1 MSVLTLVVHQASVNP
16 CSALTIRV
24 MNHPATASAAPRKAA
39 ASASTDGAHLN
50 QRSRAY
56 QGFRQQ
62 IIDARIRPGQFV
74 SQRELVELLQMP
86 LGAVRELIPRL
97 EAAGLIKTVPQRGLQ
112 IASVDMKL
120 IRNAWQVRAM
130 VEREAVVNFARVAS
144 QDTIQRLIDQHEA
157 ILTRAMKPLPDD
169 DLERDAQAVDWGLHD
184 LMVDAIG
191 NEILTEI
198 YRVNSLHVRLIRYD
212 ADSMRPVQV
221 VPAMR
226 EHLEFLRALADGDGE
241 GALAR
246 MMAHIEQSKHRV
258 LGGMLRAGQVPAG

>member
-1 MSVLTLVVHQASVNP
+1 M
-16 CSALTIRV
+16 
-24 MNHPATASAAPRKAA
+24 
-39 ASASTDGAHLN
+39 N

-144 QDTIQRLIDQHEA
+144 ADIIQQLIDQHEA

-226 EHLEFLRALADGDGE
+226 EHLEFLRALADGNGE
-241 GALAR
+241 GALAQ

-258 LGGMLRAGQVPAG
+258 LGGMLRAGQVPTA

>member
-1 MSVLTLVVHQASVNP
+1 MN
-16 CSALTIRV
+16 IRAEV
-24 MNHPATASAAPRKAA
+24 RAETRKNNAA
-39 ASASTDGAHLN
+39 AGADGEPVN

-74 SQRELVELLQMP
+74 SQRELMELLEMP
-86 LGAVRELIPRL
+86 LAAVRELIPRL

-144 QDTIQRLIDQHEA
+144 RDTIARLIEQHEA
-157 ILTRAMKPLPDD
+157 ILERAMKPQPDD

-184 LMVDAIG
+184 QMVDAIG
-191 NEILTEI
+191 NEILSEI

-212 ADSMRPVQV
+212 ADSLRPVQV

-226 EHLEFLRALADGDGE
+226 EHLEFLQALAAGDSD

-258 LGGMLRAGQVPAG
+258 LAGMLRAGQAPAL

>member
-1 MSVLTLVVHQASVNP
+1 MNPSAVVRSERP
-16 CSALTIRV
+16 KR
-24 MNHPATASAAPRKAA
+24 ATHGGSEGEP
-39 ASASTDGAHLN
+39 LN

-74 SQRELVELLQMP
+74 SQRELMELLEMP
-86 LGAVRELIPRL
+86 LAAVRELIPRL

-130 VEREAVVNFARVAS
+130 VEREAVVNFVQVAS
-144 QDTIQRLIDQHEA
+144 PGTIAQLIAQHES
-157 ILTRAMKPLPDD
+157 ILERAMQPLPDEN
-169 DLERDAQAVDWGLHD
+169 LERDAQAVDWGLHD
-184 LMVDAIG
+184 QMVDAIG

-226 EHLEFLRALADGDGE
+226 EHLEFL
-241 GALAR
+241 GALAAGDKEQALEK
-246 MMAHIEQSKHRV
+246 MMSHIEQSKHRV
-258 LGGMLRAGQVPAG
+258 LGGMLRAGQSS

>member
-1 MSVLTLVVHQASVNP
+1 
-16 CSALTIRV
+16 
-24 MNHPATASAAPRKAA
+24 MNHPATASAGLRKAA
-39 ASASTDGAHLN
+39 ASAASTDGEPMN

-144 QDTIQRLIDQHEA
+144 ADLIQQLIDQHEA

-226 EHLEFLRALADGDGE
+226 EHLVFLRALAAGNGE
-241 GALAR
+241 GALTQ

-258 LGGMLRAGQVPAG
+258 LGGMLRSGQAPTA

>member
-1 MSVLTLVVHQASVNP
+1 
-16 CSALTIRV
+16 
-24 MNHPATASAAPRKAA
+24 MNTPTVAPARTRKTAATVD
-39 ASASTDGAHLN
+39 TDGEHVS

-56 QGFRQQ
+56 QGFQQQ
-62 IIDARIRPGQFV
+62 IIDARIHPGQFV
-74 SQRELVELLQMP
+74 SQRELMELLEMP
-86 LGAVRELIPRL
+86 LAAVRELIPRL

-144 QDTIQRLIDQHEA
+144 PDTIQRLIDQHQA
-157 ILTRAMKPLPDD
+157 ILDRAMKPHPDES
-169 DLERDAQAVDWGLHD
+169 LERDAQAVDWGLHD
-184 LMVDAIG
+184 QMVEAIG

-226 EHLEFLRALADGDGE
+226 EHLEFLHALASGDSE

-246 MMAHIEQSKHRV
+246 MMTHIEQSKHRV
-258 LGGMLRAGQVPAG
+258 LAGMLRAGL

>member
-1 MSVLTLVVHQASVNP
+1 MKIP
-16 CSALTIRV
+16 
-24 MNHPATASAAPRKAA
+24 AA
-39 ASASTDGAHLN
+39 ASSEPNAKPAASLAGEGEPVN

-74 SQRELVELLQMP
+74 SQRELMELLEMP
-86 LGAVRELIPRL
+86 LAAVRELVPRL
-97 EAAGLIKTVPQRGLQ
+97 EAAGLIKTVPKRGLQ

-130 VEREAVVNFARVAS
+130 VEREAVINFARVAS
-144 QDTIQRLIDQHEA
+144 PETLARLIESHEA
-157 ILTRAMKPLPDD
+157 ILQRALQPRPDAA
-169 DLERDAQAVDWGLHD
+169 LERDAQAVDWGLHD
-184 LMVDAIG
+184 LMVDTIG
-191 NEILTEI
+191 NEILSEI

-226 EHLEFLRALADGDGE
+226 EHLEFLNALAARDVDA
-241 GALAR
+241 ALAH
-246 MMAHIEQSKHRV
+246 MMSHIEKSKHRV
-258 LGGMLRAGQVPAG
+258 LAGMLRVGQEVPDLHLPSADREGMVADPLQARK

>member
-1 MSVLTLVVHQASVNP
+1 
-16 CSALTIRV
+16 
-24 MNHPATASAAPRKAA
+24 MNRPATAPTESRRITAATD
-39 ASASTDGAHLN
+39 TDGEHVN

-74 SQRELVELLQMP
+74 SQRELMELLQMP
-86 LGAVRELIPRL
+86 LAAVRELIPRL

-130 VEREAVVNFARVAS
+130 VEREAVINFVRVS
-144 QDTIQRLIDQHEA
+144 SPDTIQQLIDQHEA
-157 ILTRAMKPLPDD
+157 ILERALKPQPDD

-184 LMVDAIG
+184 QMVDAIG

-226 EHLEFLRALADGDGE
+226 EHLEFLHALADGDGE

-246 MMAHIEQSKHRV
+246 MMAHLEQSKHRV
-258 LGGMLRAGQVPAG
+258 LGGMLRVGQVSSI

>member
-1 MSVLTLVVHQASVNP
+1 MNTPAV
-16 CSALTIRV
+16 ALSDSSRRSPSQV
-24 MNHPATASAAPRKAA
+24 AEAEPV
-39 ASASTDGAHLN
+39 N

-74 SQRELVELLQMP
+74 SQRELMELLEMP
-86 LGAVRELIPRL
+86 LAAVRELVPRL
-97 EAAGLIKTVPQRGLQ
+97 EAAGLIKTVPKRGLQ
-112 IASVDMKL
+112 IASVNMKL

-130 VEREAVVNFARVAS
+130 VEREAVINFARAAS
-144 QDTIQRLIDQHEA
+144 TETLSRLIESHEA
-157 ILTRAMKPLPDD
+157 ILQRALQPQPDEA
-169 DLERDAQAVDWGLHD
+169 LERDAQVVDWGLHD

-191 NEILTEI
+191 NEILSEI

-226 EHLEFLRALADGDGE
+226 EHLEFLHALAARDFDA
-241 GALAR
+241 ALAH
-246 MMAHIEQSKHRV
+246 MMSHIEQSKHRV
-258 LGGMLRAGQVPAG
+258 LAGMLLAGQDSPYQTKAMRPEVLGT

>member
-1 MSVLTLVVHQASVNP
+1 MMGLRAHAVRRLTIPAMNASVSRSGQQKPNVT
-16 CSALTIRV
+16 LRI
-24 MNHPATASAAPRKAA
+24 
-39 ASASTDGAHLN
+39 DGEPLN

-74 SQRELVELLQMP
+74 SQRELMEMLEMP
-86 LGAVRELIPRL
+86 LAAVRELIPRL

-130 VEREAVVNFARVAS
+130 VEREAVGHFAQVAS
-144 QDTIQRLIDQHEA
+144 EESIARLIAQHEA
-157 ILTRAMKPLPDD
+157 ILDRAMKAKPDV
-169 DLERDAQAVDWGLHD
+169 DLEKDAQAVDWGLHD
-184 LMVDAIG
+184 QMVDSIG
-191 NEILTEI
+191 NEILSEI

-226 EHLEFLRALADGDGE
+226 EHLDFLQALAIRDRDG
-241 GALAR
+241 AISQ
-246 MMAHIEQSKHRV
+246 MMAHIERSKHRV
-258 LGGMLRAGQVPAG
+258 LAGMLRAGQGAVA

>member
-1 MSVLTLVVHQASVNP
+1 MNLTAAAPTESRNV
-16 CSALTIRV
+16 T
-24 MNHPATASAAPRKAA
+24 ATAGP
-39 ASASTDGAHLN
+39 DGEHVN

-86 LGAVRELIPRL
+86 LAAVRELIPRL

-144 QDTIQRLIDQHEA
+144 PGTIQRLIDQHEA
-157 ILTRAMKPLPDD
+157 ILERAIKLHPDD

-184 LMVDAIG
+184 QMVDAIG

-226 EHLEFLRALADGDGE
+226 EHLQFLHALAGGDSE
-241 GALAR
+241 AALAE
-246 MMAHIEQSKHRV
+246 MMSHIEQSKHRV
-258 LGGMLRAGQVPAG
+258 LAGMLRAGQSSSV

>member
-1 MSVLTLVVHQASVNP
+1 
-16 CSALTIRV
+16 
-24 MNHPATASAAPRKAA
+24 
-39 ASASTDGAHLN
+39 
-50 QRSRAY
+50 
-56 QGFRQQ
+56 
-62 IIDARIRPGQFV
+62 
-74 SQRELVELLQMP
+74 MP

-157 ILTRAMKPLPDD
+157 ILTRAMKPRPDD

-226 EHLEFLRALADGDGE
+226 EHLEFLRALAEGDGA
-241 GALAR
+241 GALAQ

>member
-1 MSVLTLVVHQASVNP
+1 MHTMSIPVAVK
-16 CSALTIRV
+16 SA
-24 MNHPATASAAPRKAA
+24 HPKRSAAPDVA
-39 ASASTDGAHLN
+39 GEPLN

-56 QGFRQQ
+56 EGFRQQ

-74 SQRELVELLQMP
+74 SQRELMELLEMP
-86 LGAVRELIPRL
+86 LAAVRELIPRL

-130 VEREAVVNFARVAS
+130 VEREAVVNFSRVAS
-144 QDTIQRLIDQHEA
+144 PETIALLIEQHESILQRA
-157 ILTRAMKPLPDD
+157 IQPLPDE

-184 LMVDAIG
+184 QMVDAIG
-191 NEILTEI
+191 NEILAEI

-221 VPAMR
+221 VPAMQ
-226 EHLEFLRALADGDGE
+226 EHLEFLGALAARDTE
-241 GALAR
+241 GALAK
-246 MMAHIEQSKHRV
+246 MLAHIEHSKHRV
-258 LGGMLRAGQVPAG
+258 LAGMLRASQN

>member
-1 MSVLTLVVHQASVNP
+1 MLATAPPPTN
-16 CSALTIRV
+16 V
-24 MNHPATASAAPRKAA
+24 MNPTAI
-39 ASASTDGAHLN
+39 ASTDSPKPSATHGAEGEPVN

-74 SQRELVELLQMP
+74 SQRELMELLEMP
-86 LGAVRELIPRL
+86 LAAVRELVPRL
-97 EAAGLIKTVPQRGLQ
+97 EAAGLIKTVPKRGLQ
-112 IASVDMKL
+112 IAAVDMKL

-144 QDTIQRLIDQHEA
+144 AETIERLIASHEA
-157 ILTRAMKPLPDD
+157 ILERALKPRPDEA
-169 DLERDAQAVDWGLHD
+169 LERDAQAVDWGLHD
-184 LMVDAIG
+184 QMVGAIG
-191 NEILTEI
+191 NEILSEI

-226 EHLEFLRALADGDGE
+226 EHLGFLNALATGDAD
-241 GALAR
+241 GALAQ
-246 MMAHIEQSKHRV
+246 MMRHIEQSKHRV
-258 LGGMLRAGQVPAG
+258 LAGMLRAGQDASYLP

>member
-1 MSVLTLVVHQASVNP
+1 MQNMSTPTAMKP
-16 CSALTIRV
+16 ER
-24 MNHPATASAAPRKAA
+24 PKRGASAPIK
-39 ASASTDGAHLN
+39 GEPLN

-74 SQRELVELLQMP
+74 SQRELMELLEMP
-86 LGAVRELIPRL
+86 LAAVRELIPRL

-130 VEREAVVNFARVAS
+130 VEREAVVNFSRIAS
-144 QDTIQRLIDQHEA
+144 PDTIARLIDEHERILQRA
-157 ILTRAMKPLPDD
+157 IQPRPDK

-184 LMVDAIG
+184 QMVDAIG
-191 NEILTEI
+191 NEILAEI

-212 ADSMRPVQV
+212 AESMRPVQV

-226 EHLEFLRALADGDGE
+226 EHLEFLNALAIGDAE
-241 GALAR
+241 GAVVK
-246 MMAHIEQSKHRV
+246 MMSHIEHSKHRV
-258 LGGMLRAGQVPAG
+258 LAGMLHAKQS